1 MLNSKLSKQIL
12 NKLQKTNTDFSDLFF
27 EKRQGTNISFE
38 NKKLRNITTTNSQGI
53 GLRAIEHLTTSYAYT
68 NIIEAN
74 HLLEMA
80 SNLSQHLSGKTTNH
94 SLNFTIIKPKKT
106 FFDFKAQQEVPH
118 ENKITLCKNASEL
131 AWSLDPRITQITI
144 HYAEEQRETLLYNS
158 FGEQTENNQ
167 NLIVLHFHVT
177 VQDKKDIFATHD
189 VLAAQAGF
197 DFLTQSK
204 IDELVKKTIDRT
216 LLNFQAKPFSGGKMP
231 VVLAS
236 EAGGTIIHEAVGHAL
251 EADLV
256 LNNLSVFS
264 DKMGQLI
271 ASPLVTVVDDATLD
285 EKRGSFSFDDE
296 GIPGQSTM
304 LIENGIL
311 KNFLCDR
318 LSAKRLACKPTG
330 NGRRESYEHRPITR
344 MTNTILLPG
353 KDKPEDV
360 IKSLHKGL
368 FVKKMGGGQVDT
380 VNGDFV
386 FHVQEGYLVE
396 NGKISDPV
404 KNITISGNGPQV
416 IKDIEMV
423 ASDLDFASGT
433 CGKHSQYSPVTHAIP
448 TMRVKELLVG

>member
-12 NKLQKTNTDFSDLFF
+12 NKLHKSNTDFSDLFF

-38 NKKLRNITTTNSQGI
+38 NKKLRNLTTTNSQGL
-53 GLRAIEHLTTSYAYT
+53 GLRAIENLATSYAYT
-68 NIIEAN
+68 NILDTN
-74 HLLEMA
+74 HLLDIA
-80 SNLSQHLSGKTTNH
+80 ANLSHNLSGKTTNQ
-94 SLNFTIIKPKKT
+94 SLNFSIIKPNKT
-106 FFDFKAQQEVPH
+106 FIDTTSQQEVPH
-118 ENKITLCKNASEL
+118 ENKITLCQQANDL
-131 AWSLDPRITQITI
+131 AWSLDPRVTQVTI
-144 HYAEEQRETLLYNS
+144 HYSEQQRETLLFNS
-158 FGEQTENNQ
+158 LGEQTENNQ

-177 VQDKKDIFATHD
+177 VKDKKDIFATHD

-197 DFLTQSK
+197 NFLTQNK
-204 IDELVKKTIDRT
+204 IDDLVKKTVNRA
-216 LLNFQAKPFSGGKMP
+216 LLNFQAKPFSGGKLP

-236 EAGGTIIHEAVGHAL
+236 DAGGTIIHEAVGHAL

-256 LNNLSVFS
+256 LNNLSVFA
-264 DKMGQLI
+264 DKKDHLI
-271 ASPLVTVVDDATLD
+271 ANPLVTVVDDATLD

-296 GIPGQSTM
+296 GIPGQRTT
-304 LIENGIL
+304 LIEKGIL
-311 KNFLCDR
+311 KGFLCDR
-318 LSAKRLACKPTG
+318 LSAKRLHCEPTG

-344 MTNTILLPG
+344 MTNTMLLPG

-368 FVKKMGGGQVDT
+368 LVKKMGGGQVDT

-416 IKDIEMV
+416 IKDIEMI

-448 TMRVKELLVG
+448 TMRVKELIVG